1 MLLINRFTNPNTK
14 LVFTQAH
21 ELGEQLQ
28 VTKSFPKMTGDDIS
42 LFDLYDYILI
52 SDVAKSSMLAL
63 VTTKDKG
70 V

>member
-21 ELGEQLQ
+21 ALGEQLQ
-28 VTKSFPKMTGDDIS
+28 VIKSFPKMTGDDIS
-42 LFDLYDYILI
+42 LFDSYDYILI

-63 VTTKDKG
+63 VTTKNKG

>member
-21 ELGEQLQ
+21 ELSEQLQ
-28 VTKSFPKMTGDDIS
+28 VIKTYPKMTGDDIS
-42 LFDLYDYILI
+42 LFDSHDYILI

-63 VTTKDKG
+63 VTTKNK
-70 V
+70 

>member
-21 ELGEQLQ
+21 ELDQQLQ
-28 VTKSFPKMTGDDIS
+28 VIKSYPKMTGDDIS
-42 LFDLYDYILI
+42 LFDSYDNILI
-52 SDVAKSSMLAL
+52 SDVAKSSMLAI
-63 VTTKDKG
+63 VTIKNG